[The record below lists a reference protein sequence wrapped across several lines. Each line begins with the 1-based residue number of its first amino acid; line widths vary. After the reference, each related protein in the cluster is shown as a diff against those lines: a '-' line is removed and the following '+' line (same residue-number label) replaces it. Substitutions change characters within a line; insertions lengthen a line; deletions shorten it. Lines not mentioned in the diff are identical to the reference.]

1 MTIHYCYHCYPIGQH
16 GVYILHTRVQEMC
29 IVYILIGRFIFLWL
43 REFLGCS
50 SQYLQRQTKK
60 NRGVSIKAT
69 LHARHEAMI
78 AQWLATWLPFR
89 QSHILILLK
98 VRIAVHLLRLSG
110 QPRQKL
116 MRQSFKG
123 IFWELK
129 IAGMILTIS
138 PIEYQWGQQR
148 VTNTPHVWKGI
159 LYLTWDPCRCC
170 RVQALQ
176 QNPPPRKQTAA
187 LREGSFTKGSFTKWP
202 LTAGRITHGSH
213 STQGRVTHKTSTLKT
228 WERNK
233 NIFT

>member
-1 MTIHYCYHCYPIGQH
+1 MYC
-16 GVYILHTRVQEMC
+16 LHTHWQVHLSVAERVP
-29 IVYILIGRFIFLWL
+29 G
-43 REFLGCS
+43 
-50 SQYLQRQTKK
+50 LQQPIPAKTDKK